1 MLMYCLDDS
10 PRFRM
15 IELDEVDSTNSYL
28 KGYRPLHMTDV
39 TLVTAEHQ
47 TAGRGQTGNTWE
59 SERGRNLLFSLL
71 LHPTQLSASEMFVI
85 SEAIALSIREAV
97 ITAIAQPHPAR
108 DVSPAPAPR
117 NASEQGV
124 TVKWPND
131 IYVGDCKIAGILIE
145 NELRGQHIGRCI
157 VGCGVNV
164 NQATF
169 AFPEATAAA
178 NASATF
184 HRPPTP
190 VSLLQLTGHET
201 ERRFVLED
209 IMEVFMHHYDR
220 IQRGAYEAIHEA
232 YKASL
237 YRRDGVHIFRD
248 SIGTF
253 EAFIEDVEPS
263 GHLLLR
269 DTGGTLRRYAFKE
282 VAFQS

>member
-1 MLMYCLDDS
+1 MK
-10 PRFRM
+10 M

-28 KGYRPLHMTDV
+28 KGYRPLHAADV

-59 SERGRNLLFSLL
+59 AERGRNLLFSLL
-71 LHPTQLSASEMFVI
+71 LHPAQLNACEMFVI

-97 ITAIAQPHPAR
+97 IAAITQPHPAR
-108 DVSPAPAPR
+108 NVLPTSAPR
-117 NASEQGV
+117 DASKHGV

-131 IYVGDCKIAGILIE
+131 IYVEDCKIAGILIE

-164 NQATF
+164 NQTTF
-169 AFPEATAAA
+169 AFPEATTATTI
-178 NASATF
+178 SATF

-201 ERRFVLED
+201 ERRLVLED
-209 IMEVFMHHYDR
+209 IMEAFMHHYDR
-220 IQRGAYEAIHEA
+220 IQRGAYETIHEA

-237 YRRDGVHIFRD
+237 YRKEGAHIFRD

-253 EAFIEDVEPS
+253 EASIEDVEPS

-269 DTGGTLRRYAFKE
+269 DAEGVLRRYAFKE
-282 VAFQS
+282 VAFA